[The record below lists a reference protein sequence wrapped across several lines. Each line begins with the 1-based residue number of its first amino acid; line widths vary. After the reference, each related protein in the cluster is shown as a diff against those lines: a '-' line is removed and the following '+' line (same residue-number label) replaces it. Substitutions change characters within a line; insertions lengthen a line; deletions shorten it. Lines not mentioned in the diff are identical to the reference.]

1 MLLQR
6 KPLIESL
13 MLLQRSEAR
22 DISQPISSQQ
32 FKLLGVMQFQLKHVY
47 RESNAV
53 ADYLASF
60 VVHTGSCHEFSEGDC
75 LPAVGRLLLQRDK
88 SRLPTARLKKIV
100 LFDRRIGAVLP
111 SYVTNEG
118 AGVCKLD
125 CIGLGFCYLS
135 ATVSGAVSKGAGAE
149 FRGAVYRQF
158 VFIP

>member
-1 MLLQR
+1 
-6 KPLIESL
+6 

-32 FKLLGVMQFQLKHVY
+32 FKLLGVMQFQFKHVY

-53 ADYLASF
+53 ADYLTSF

-100 LFDRRIGAVLP
+100 LFDRRSGAVLP

-118 AGVCKLD
+118 AG
-125 CIGLGFCYLS
+125 S

-149 FRGAVYRQF
+149 FRGAVYRQS